1 MKPGDSFIKE
11 IAGNVYMYVFVG
23 TTRDRGINKAFC
35 EWYKSRSAID
45 SSVSRPVFIELV
57 NGKARPCYSISI
69 MEIQRGASDVIP
81 WDDA

>member
-11 IAGNVYMYVFVG
+11 IAGNFYMYVFVG

-35 EWYKSRSAID
+35 EWYKSRSIFNN
-45 SSVSRPVFIELV
+45 SSACMPV
-57 NGKARPCYSISI
+57 RPCYSISI
-69 MEIQRGASDVIP
+69 MDLKYGASDVVP